1 MHEAG
6 PTRKSAKLPPRVYA
20 VMATTTSATFG
31 ALVLSY
37 QLLFP
42 GPFA

>member
-1 MHEAG
+1 MSKASSTI
-6 PTRKSAKLPPRVYA
+6 TRKLPPRVYA
-20 VMATTTSATFG
+20 VMAMTTSATFG
-31 ALVLSY
+31 LLVISY

>member
-1 MHEAG
+1 MREQPATG
-6 PTRKSAKLPPRVYA
+6 MKKLPPRVYA
-20 VMATTTSATFG
+20 VMATTTLATFG
-31 ALVLSY
+31 VLVTSY

>member
-1 MHEAG
+1 MRKAP
-6 PTRKSAKLPPRVYA
+6 PTVTGKLPPRVYA
-20 VMATTTSATFG
+20 VMAMTTFATFG
-31 ALVLSY
+31 VLVTSY